1 MATPVATP
9 LKQAPVQAPSGKEGQ
24 PAEDTSS
31 TSSEGIRKWR
41 LEKMIE
47 GASGVVEQTGYVS
60 KSYVPTVIEIAE
72 RFRQFKKSHKLSREQ
87 WDFLE
92 SFDQAGGLEDQ
103 TVGAE
108 KLLETEAGIIA
119 ADRMVTQEVL
129 FRLLALGQSL
139 DLTKKGVAGK
149 TAPETLRLL
158 SLESGLPHLKNE
170 LNAVLQ
176 KLTGSLGIFHGSEGS
191 LDLTPMADLDISR
204 LPQVHREYI
213 EWCQSGI
220 NKENVSEYILN
231 AAKNQLIFYRAIGIS
246 PRELNAA
253 TPWERLNLDQTESRK
268 LNSKDIAQNISSYW
282 NLDYLEQL
290 KILSFFERE
299 NLTPQDKLEL
309 AFEAH
314 RNVVAKWTRVRLTE
328 INSGEISGLSDAVGK
343 IEERRTGLEKP
354 EIQARSKERIIEKI
368 NEVKEDLTK
377 AQSQLK
383 KYIGQ
388 LDEADASLNY
398 IEENRDVNQAERER
412 LQPEVNQLEA
422 ERSPIIAEQEQAQ
435 INFQIRFEQAR
446 DAKEEQRHKSNW
458 EHQKAEFERRLKPID
473 VDRGYI
479 KKKARLD
486 EIIALFD
493 SEPGLHQKKAI
504 YEHRITSLRE
514 TRISGLE
521 SRLDDLEEQLETGL
535 APANKVK
542 LEQFDAVLQALKK
555 YPGAQGILNEK
566 QITDFTDSE
575 PDPVVKR
582 QTGNEIPAAYIAY
595 IDLIFNTDNPPGNMK
610 KEEYRKR
617 AMEVLPQDTLANIL
631 AETFDVSFNAG
642 DPLKQVL
649 AVLKAR
655 KIGFIDVHGA
665 IAKMIYEIRDK
676 GLNL

>member
-1 MATPVATP
+1 
-9 LKQAPVQAPSGKEGQ
+9 
-24 PAEDTSS
+24 
-31 TSSEGIRKWR
+31 
-41 LEKMIE
+41 MIE

-139 DLTKKGVAGK
+139 DLTKKGVVGK

-290 KILSFFERE
+290 KILSFFEQE

-435 INFQIRFEQAR
+435 INFQIRF
-446 DAKEEQRHKSNW
+446 
-458 EHQKAEFERRLKPID
+458 D